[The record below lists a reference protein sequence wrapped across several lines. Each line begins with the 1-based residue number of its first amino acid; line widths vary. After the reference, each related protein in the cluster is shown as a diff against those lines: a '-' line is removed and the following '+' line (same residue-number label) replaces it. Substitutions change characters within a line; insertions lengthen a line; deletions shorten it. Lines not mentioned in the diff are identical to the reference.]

1 MRKGNLMEPKG
12 ITINVDCKLNV
23 STETAEMC
31 LKLLELWS
39 DENPSKRIEGEL
51 IATESGLKTRYR
63 ITDRERRN
71 PLEEVYKNNDE

>member
-1 MRKGNLMEPKG
+1 MKYEQTVKVGVECCLS
-12 ITINVDCKLNV
+12 V

-39 DENPSKRIEGEL
+39 DENPNKRIEGEL

-71 PLEEVYKNNDE
+71 PLEEVYKNKDE